1 MYSEILP
8 PIIEKHKILE
18 ANKRSVCQLLD
29 LFCKTTDNKPKSY
42 RCTAKSHATLFP
54 KKIIP
59 LYLEDLKFL
68 ITRCCWRVAKIY
80 SLYTFKQ
87 ARFKREFVLMNQKCR
102 QNAKNANEK
111 DFFKLMNNANFEFD
125 CRNNANNA
133 KFELIIDEINEITYI
148 KKYYNLFDNKAP
160 NFVNSDVLEQQIKHD
175 FQQEIANVRYYDLR
189 RSPKINWIKNQNS
202 EDLDALEASRK
213 EKKSKKR
220 KLTKDVEAKLDDA
233 FKHKKIKTN
242 IEFDQ
247 NKCNSI
253 KLIVVKGD
261 TMIDVTSGFINV
273 KMLMFS
279 KVSLKSFVYDLIDVS
294 YFPTK
299 KVEMIYDQYYIIKI
313 PSLFKCNRYR

>member
-1 MYSEILP
+1 M
-8 PIIEKHKILE
+8 
-18 ANKRSVCQLLD
+18 
-29 LFCKTTDNKPKSY
+29 
-42 RCTAKSHATLFP
+42 
-54 KKIIP
+54 
-59 LYLEDLKFL
+59 
-68 ITRCCWRVAKIY
+68 
-80 SLYTFKQ
+80 
-87 ARFKREFVLMNQKCR
+87 
-102 QNAKNANEK
+102 
-111 DFFKLMNNANFEFD
+111 
-125 CRNNANNA
+125 
-133 KFELIIDEINEITYI
+133 
-148 KKYYNLFDNKAP
+148 
-160 NFVNSDVLEQQIKHD
+160 
-175 FQQEIANVRYYDLR
+175 RYYDLR

-242 IEFDQ
+242 IDFDQ

-261 TMIDVTSGFINV
+261 TMTDVTSGFINV

-313 PSLFKCNRYR
+313 PSLFKSNRYR